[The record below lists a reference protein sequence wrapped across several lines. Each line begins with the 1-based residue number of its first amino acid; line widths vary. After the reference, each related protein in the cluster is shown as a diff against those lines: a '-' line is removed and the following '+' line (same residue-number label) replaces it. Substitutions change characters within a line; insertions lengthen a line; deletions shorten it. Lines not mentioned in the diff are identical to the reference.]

1 MHQMFDCTIKHLC
14 LWVCGCDMIIIFI
27 GKQSTSVVNNS
38 SFTDIYDTHIPSTFG
53 SLSVWVGGCD
63 VVIIFIGKQS
73 TSVVNNS
80 SFTGMIHTL
89 FMSLLYSAC
98 TVDHT

>member
-1 MHQMFDCTIKHLC
+1 MPDVRLHNQ
-14 LWVCGCDMIIIFI
+14 
-27 GKQSTSVVNNS
+27 TSVWRTGLRESPTESTLTESN
-38 SFTDIYDTHIPSTFG
+38 IPPTLG

-73 TSVVNNS
+73 TSVVNKV

-89 FMSLLYSAC
+89 FMSL
-98 TVDHT
+98 